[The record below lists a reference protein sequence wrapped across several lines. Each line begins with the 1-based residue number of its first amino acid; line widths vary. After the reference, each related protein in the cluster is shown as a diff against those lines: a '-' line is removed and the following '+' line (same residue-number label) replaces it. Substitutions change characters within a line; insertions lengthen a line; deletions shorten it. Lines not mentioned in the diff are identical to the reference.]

1 MHFLTQKSR
10 LQLLARNDVKQSL
23 ALLVGAILIALLTWI
38 IAELIGEIPAL
49 FSVLSLIFVV
59 VVMCNYKYGVVLAVI
74 LLPLS
79 STPLIPRALFGV
91 TGFNPLNVTLL
102 LSAASLL
109 LAWLIN
115 PRKFSIPKWP
125 RHFWVYLAILALA
138 ALHGASQISSIPA
151 YFKILQIIEF
161 DSAGGYLRDTF
172 LKPPV
177 VIFAT
182 AFMFSIVVR
191 NARLPHAYLIP
202 LFCSGIV
209 LPIVVI
215 AYVASSGESLMALAS
230 SHARGFLSVM
240 GMHANELGL
249 MFNMVFALALFC
261 FFSAS
266 NSLEKWM
273 LGATTV
279 IVMAAV
285 ALTFSRGA
293 YLGLF
298 SVVAYFLFTQ
308 RRFRAMLVVLLLV
321 TLAALFMPDAVVE
334 RASMGLGNG
343 NVEDVS
349 AGRVDEIWRPLIP
362 EILSNPL
369 IGHGLGSILWSES
382 AQHRA
387 ILPVGHP
394 HSAYLGV
401 LLDFGVLG
409 AIVIFVF
416 FRHMWRL
423 FIDLAKR
430 MPDPIWRAYF
440 RGAAACIL
448 LLLVQGVTDD
458 SFTPTRTQPFL
469 WLSYGIATGFL
480 VGTKTAKSD
489 QAKQRMAHYFL

>member
-1 MHFLTQKSR
+1 
-10 LQLLARNDVKQSL
+10 
-23 ALLVGAILIALLTWI
+23 
-38 IAELIGEIPAL
+38 
-49 FSVLSLIFVV
+49 
-59 VVMCNYKYGVVLAVI
+59 
-74 LLPLS
+74 
-79 STPLIPRALFGV
+79 
-91 TGFNPLNVTLL
+91 
-102 LSAASLL
+102 
-109 LAWLIN
+109 
-115 PRKFSIPKWP
+115 
-125 RHFWVYLAILALA
+125 
-138 ALHGASQISSIPA
+138 
-151 YFKILQIIEF
+151 
-161 DSAGGYLRDTF
+161 
-172 LKPPV
+172 
-177 VIFAT
+177 
-182 AFMFSIVVR
+182 
-191 NARLPHAYLIP
+191 
-202 LFCSGIV
+202 
-209 LPIVVI
+209 
-215 AYVASSGESLMALAS
+215 
-230 SHARGFLSVM
+230 
-240 GMHANELGL
+240 
-249 MFNMVFALALFC
+249 
-261 FFSAS
+261 
-266 NSLEKWM
+266 M

-298 SVVAYFLFTQ
+298 FCGRVFSFFTQ

-469 WLSYGIATGFL
+469 WLSYGIATGFFGRDEKPRNQTKL
-480 VGTKTAKSD
+480 NSAWHTIFFIAKKMKNLLSWARESTGSGPGIQPAWYRGRAGPANAAGQGSGTARSCC
-489 QAKQRMAHYFL
+489 QHGGVRLWAG